1 MVIYGITVLAV
12 CFFLGM
18 YLGDV
23 IGMVV
28 GVDSNVG
35 GVGIAMVL
43 LILTINYLIKKG
55 KIKKESQE
63 GISFWSSM
71 YIPIV
76 VAMTAKQNVVAAL
89 DGGLIAILAGVL
101 SVVVCFALIPV
112 LSKIG
117 GSKGAAQGQGMERV
131 KKHA

>member
-43 LILTINYLIKKG
+43 LILTVNYLIKKG

-89 DGGLIAILAGVL
+89 DGGLAAVLAGVL

-112 LSKIG
+112 LSKVG
-117 GSKGAAQGQGMERV
+117 NSKNTAQVQDMERV